1 MTKLLSFVAIAALL
15 LSACGSYTTYP
26 PTGAGM
32 KFCDCVTS
40 GSDLSPMLVLQACN
54 PDTTGGEL
62 SLELTLES
70 IENCD
75 AFYEQ
80 IRDLQADMN
89 VYRAE
94 EDLAILNSG
103 GELSEQQARMAELY
117 QHLIDGEYKAM
128 LELLPSLYEAQLVD
142 EVTYRWQKS
151 YAHEQLGQYQEAI
164 EEFEALKA
172 STGEEAYS
180 INIALIR
187 RKQKG

>member
-15 LSACGSYTTYP
+15 LSACGSGTTYP

-80 IRDLQADMN
+80 IRD
-89 VYRAE
+89 
-94 EDLAILNSG
+94 
-103 GELSEQQARMAELY
+103 
-117 QHLIDGEYKAM
+117 
-128 LELLPSLYEAQLVD
+128 
-142 EVTYRWQKS
+142 
-151 YAHEQLGQYQEAI
+151 
-164 EEFEALKA
+164 FE
-172 STGEEAYS
+172 
-180 INIALIR
+180 
-187 RKQKG
+187 